1 MSAPLVCVI
10 DDDAALR
17 DAVGMLLDSVGYP
30 FRLFADAASFLQAS
44 AEIEHAVLIVD
55 IRMPGMSGRVLQ
67 SELATRNVHFPL
79 IFISGHADVAMAV
92 AAMHDG
98 AFDFMEKPFDDQRL
112 LDTVDRAAQHAEE
125 IDRVQLE
132 FARLDTLMARLS
144 PRELDVL
151 ERVVDGE
158 VNKVIADQ
166 LGISERTVEVHRR
179 SIMEKTESNSLA
191 ELVRKVLAWGEG
203 KPQPG

>member
-1 MSAPLVCVI
+1 MTTPLICVV

-17 DAVGMLLDSVGYP
+17 DAIGMLLDSVGYE
-30 FRLFADAASFLQAS
+30 FRAFEDGPSFLEA
-44 AEIEHAVLIVD
+44 APGIDRAVVVLD

-67 SELATRNVHFPL
+67 TELKARGHDFPV
-79 IFISGHADVAMAV
+79 IFISGHADIDMAV

-98 AFDFMEKPFDDQRL
+98 AFDFMEKPFDDQKL
-112 LDTVDRAAQHAEE
+112 LDTIDRAARHEA
-125 IDRVQLE
+125 DAGKARAR
-132 FARLDTLMARLS
+132 FDRLDECMKRLS

-151 ERVVDGE
+151 ERVVDGD

-179 SIMEKTESNSLA
+179 SIMDKTESRSVA
-191 ELVRKVLAWGEG
+191 ELVRRVIEWGEG
-203 KPQPG
+203 RRQ

>member
-17 DAVGMLLDSVGYP
+17 DAIGMLLESVGYP
-30 FRLFADAASFLQAS
+30 YRLFADAPAFLDVCGD
-44 AEIEHAVLIVD
+44 IERAVLVVD

-67 SELATRNVHFPL
+67 AELAARDLGFPM
-79 IFISGHADVAMAV
+79 IFISGHADIDMAV

-125 IDRVQLE
+125 MGRMRLE
-132 FARLDTLMARLS
+132 FERLNTLMRRLS

-179 SIMEKTESNSLA
+179 SIMEKTESGSLA
-191 ELVRKVLAWGEG
+191 ELVRKVLMWGEG
-203 KPQPG
+203 RPQQH